1 MSGLK
6 LVCKDPAPSDF
17 CAAGPGAHRGFTIDF
32 EKKVYVVTGGNRGL
46 GHGISE
52 ALLQANATLAIIF
65 NTAKNAHE
73 VASELEKKWGNK
85 VKAYQCNVGDP
96 SKVKST
102 FAQIE
107 KELGPICGLA
117 ANAGISVIKP
127 ALELTADDFHKVFD
141 VNVLGVFNT
150 AQAVGDLWIKRKHK
164 GSIVVVSSM
173 SDTIAFYNSSKG
185 AVSNLTRCLAAEWA
199 PHGIRVNNLCP
210 GFIETDQTAH
220 MDPTL
225 RAAQCADVP
234 LGRFSRA
241 YEQATQVV
249 MLLSP
254 YTSYQTG
261 SSVYVDGAC
270 AHSTLRIPSPR
281 HPAVQPSLTASA
293 MHSRPSPTSSTAPP
307 PDPTPHDP
315 SVAAS
320 DEARAASS
328 SGGNGAGGT
337 AGAAGETPRVV
348 PTSKDDQQISQIL
361 AEMSQQQHSP
371 PMTTR
376 SKRSTASPAASTPPL
391 AASTSTFPPPP
402 HASYPSAYAQSSS
415 SSAQREP
422 SSMVSTARGGPP
434 LYAHS
439 LADPATSTSAS
450 PVLPD
455 QSTSASA
462 NPDPQAE
469 EYDELDA
476 LASDTKPNGPAK
488 TTAKGKGKGRGRGKS
503 EERQG
508 MNDVEWERSRKDN
521 HKEVER
527 RRRETINAGIS
538 SLAALLPPLSP
549 SDPHTHTQS
558 PTTAP
563 SKLNKGLIL
572 SRAAEYIEALKAA
585 EASNIER
592 WTLEKLLS
600 DQALGEL
607 RSECERLRREA
618 GEWEREVAAL
628 RERVRG
634 LEAGEAADGLG
645 LVNAVNAN
653 GKRAAEA
660 ADGGEQKRLRPGAEG
675 LS

>member
-6 LVCKDPAPSDF
+6 LICKDPAPSDF
-17 CAAGPGAHRGFTIDF
+17 FAAGPGAHRGFTIDF

-150 AQAVGDLWIKRKHK
+150 AQAVADLWIKRKHK

-173 SDTIAFYNSSKG
+173 SDTIVNSPLTQARALPSPSLARAFYNSSKG

-261 SSVYVDGAC
+261 SSVYVDGGY
-270 AHSTLRIPSPR
+270 L
-281 HPAVQPSLTASA
+281 
-293 MHSRPSPTSSTAPP
+293 M
-307 PDPTPHDP
+307 
-315 SVAAS
+315 
-320 DEARAASS
+320 
-328 SGGNGAGGT
+328 
-337 AGAAGETPRVV
+337 
-348 PTSKDDQQISQIL
+348 
-361 AEMSQQQHSP
+361 
-371 PMTTR
+371 
-376 SKRSTASPAASTPPL
+376 
-391 AASTSTFPPPP
+391 
-402 HASYPSAYAQSSS
+402 
-415 SSAQREP
+415 
-422 SSMVSTARGGPP
+422 
-434 LYAHS
+434 
-439 LADPATSTSAS
+439 
-450 PVLPD
+450 
-455 QSTSASA
+455 
-462 NPDPQAE
+462 
-469 EYDELDA
+469 
-476 LASDTKPNGPAK
+476 
-488 TTAKGKGKGRGRGKS
+488 
-503 EERQG
+503 
-508 MNDVEWERSRKDN
+508 W
-521 HKEVER
+521 
-527 RRRETINAGIS
+527 
-538 SLAALLPPLSP
+538 
-549 SDPHTHTQS
+549 
-558 PTTAP
+558 
-563 SKLNKGLIL
+563 
-572 SRAAEYIEALKAA
+572 
-585 EASNIER
+585 
-592 WTLEKLLS
+592 
-600 DQALGEL
+600 
-607 RSECERLRREA
+607 
-618 GEWEREVAAL
+618 
-628 RERVRG
+628 
-634 LEAGEAADGLG
+634 
-645 LVNAVNAN
+645 
-653 GKRAAEA
+653 
-660 ADGGEQKRLRPGAEG
+660 
-675 LS
+675 